1 MKVVSLL
8 RWLGVDTI
16 RGEVKPAGGR
26 GDELEAQ
33 GERKVGQDEEAYT
46 LIRIVQPVVPDLM
59 LDHQWW

>member
-8 RWLGVDTI
+8 RWLGVDTS

-33 GERKVGQDEEAYT
+33 VERKVGQDEEAYT

-59 LDHQWW
+59 LDHQWQ